1 MYTARIKTT
10 ADSMARS
17 TTEVRQFKIFADEP
31 PELGGRDGAPS
42 PLDYILIAHGTCLNY
57 MTFFIAKELG
67 IQVRSTE
74 IGIQASLDPAKFAGT
89 DRSVRAGYQAFNVT
103 IKVDADA
110 SPEQLAKLR
119 DEVEARCPVSDNIA
133 NATPVNIAMEL
144 AGDAEKSAIGRSPA
158 PQISREEHPSN

>member
-1 MYTARIKTT
+1 MYTAKIKTT

-17 TTEVRQFKIFADEP
+17 TTDVRQFKIFADEP

-42 PLDYILIAHGTCLNY
+42 PLDYILVAHGTCLNY

-74 IGIQASLDPAKFAGT
+74 IEIEAALDPGKFAGT
-89 DRSVRAGYQAFNVT
+89 DRSVRAGYQAIDVT

-110 SPEQLAKLR
+110 TPEQLAKLKE
-119 DEVEARCPVSDNIA
+119 EVGARCPVSDNIA
-133 NATPVNIAMEL
+133 NATPVNIAL
-144 AGDAEKSAIGRSPA
+144 SAI
-158 PQISREEHPSN
+158 

>member
-1 MYTARIKTT
+1 
-10 ADSMARS
+10 
-17 TTEVRQFKIFADEP
+17 V
-31 PELGGRDGAPS
+31 
-42 PLDYILIAHGTCLNY
+42 AHGTCLNY

-74 IGIQASLDPAKFAGT
+74 IEIKASLNPAKFAGT
-89 DRSVRAGYQAFNVT
+89 DRSVRAGYQAFNVS

-133 NATPVNIAMEL
+133 NATPVNITMEP
-144 AGDAEKSAIGRSPA
+144 AAEKSAIHRSST
-158 PQISREEHPSN
+158 PQISRTEHPLN